1 LCVSTRLGHLQQ
13 TLPLE
18 TQAVLNE
25 KVVVI
30 GLAITITALIMP
42 HRRQ

>member
-1 LCVSTRLGHLQQ
+1 LLIFQQ

-18 TQAVLNE
+18 TREVLNE
-25 KVVVI
+25 QVAVV

>member
-1 LCVSTRLGHLQQ
+1 LPILQQ

-18 TQAVLNE
+18 TQEGLNQE
-25 KVVVI
+25 VVVI

-42 HRRQ
+42 HHRH

>member
-1 LCVSTRLGHLQQ
+1 LPIFQQ

-18 TQAVLNE
+18 TQEVLNE
-25 KVVVI
+25 EVVVI